1 MPIIKL
7 TEDQVRAIR
16 ENRHGLTD
24 KQQAEK
30 YNCHRNSIW
39 QIRNGLQR
47 AGVK

>member
-7 TEDQVRAIR
+7 TEDQVRQIR
-16 ENRHGLTD
+16 ENRKGLTD

-30 YNCHRNSIW
+30 YGCHRNTIW
-39 QIRNGLQR
+39 NIRNGTQR